1 MWNKN
6 ILNLSWQE
14 LLFGT
19 EEKFN
24 EVYGMSRAQFYQGGG
39 YYHTTV
45 IMAESKLAKK
55 QTKKFEYDETLVR
68 NLCESVVVTFQDN
81 Y

>member
-1 MWNKN
+1 MKYTAWVEHSF
-6 ILNLSWQE
+6 IRGS
-14 LLFGT
+14 
-19 EEKFN
+19 
-24 EVYGMSRAQFYQGGG
+24 G

-68 NLCESVVVTFQDN
+68 NLCESMVVTFEDN